1 MRIGYWWLQPLSTLK
16 SRYPFSNANPN
27 RIMQSMIAVFAGLEV
42 PFVCTEN
49 HELAEETI
57 ASYLYQIYTK
67 STCII
72 GSNRTDTDD
81 ISARTISN
89 VAGRAFSRLF
99 LPA

>member
-27 RIMQSMIAVFAGLEV
+27 RIMQSMIAVLAGLEV

-57 ASYLYQIYTK
+57 ASSLYQIYLYHWVE
-67 STCII
+67 SH
-72 GSNRTDTDD
+72 GYGRYLSEDD
-81 ISARTISN
+81 
-89 VAGRAFSRLF
+89 L
-99 LPA
+99 